1 MNKLFLFKTKKLL
14 HISPIAL
21 SLLLFSCSPVV
32 TVKAPKKPIE
42 VNINLKIDHKLKVK
56 VDRELDKV
64 IKKNPDIF

>member
-1 MNKLFLFKTKKLL
+1 MNKLFLLKPKKVFPF
-14 HISPIAL
+14 SPVVL
-21 SLLLFSCSPVV
+21 SLLLISCSPVV

-64 IKKNPDIF
+64 IKENPDIF